1 MPIIELTT
9 IIDADINICFDLA
22 RSIDLHSIST
32 KKTKEQAIAGV
43 TTGLIGFNETVT
55 WQATHFGVRQK
66 LTSRI
71 TAYER
76 PFHFRDEQVKGA
88 FDYIKHDHLF
98 RTYNNTTIM
107 TDRFDFGSPLGILGN
122 IFNRLVLTTYL
133 KKFLEKRNQVIKEY
147 AENGTWKTLLREN
160 IIS

>member
-76 PFHFRDEQVKGA
+76 PFHFRDEQVKGT

-98 RTYNNTTIM
+98 RTHNNTTIM
-107 TDRFDFGSPLGILGN
+107 TDRFDFGSPFGVLGN

-147 AENGTWKTLLREN
+147 AENGTWKTLLREKP
-160 IIS
+160 

>member
-1 MPIIELTT
+1 MTT
-9 IIDADINICFDLA
+9 IINADINICFDLA
-22 RSIDLHSIST
+22 RSIDLHTIST
-32 KKTKEQAIAGV
+32 KKTNEKAIAGV
-43 TTGLIGFNETVT
+43 TTGLIGLNETVT

-76 PFHFRDEQVKGA
+76 PFHFRDEQIKGT

-98 RTYNNTTIM
+98 RTHNNTTIM
-107 TDRFDFGSPLGILGN
+107 TDRFDFGSPFGVLGN
-122 IFNRLVLTTYL
+122 IFNSLVLTAYL

-147 AENGTWKTLLREN
+147 AENGTWKMLLRETP
-160 IIS
+160 